1 MQPALPAR
9 LALAVAVAMSFSDA
23 PPAYAQAV
31 GAEDDELNEGLE
43 AQGRSGGGRAQVGV
57 AGGDASVTP
66 AGDAATA
73 APDSP
78 AEQGQAKTTTP
89 GDAVEM
95 SSINVRGAYTTG
107 GQTLYLDERRNSAVV
122 TEAVGAEQIART
134 GDSDVATTLRR
145 VTGLSLIDG
154 KYVYVRGLGERYS
167 SVLLNGAPI
176 PSPDYT
182 RRVVPLDLFPTELIE
197 GVIVQKSYSPDMPG
211 EFGGGTVLLRTSE
224 IPRDFFIRAQG
235 VLGYTDGTTGED
247 GLRYS
252 GGARDWMGYDDGTR
266 EMPGSLAAAT
276 ADGQYLRPRS
286 PVNPDGATPEQLAT
300 YGRDLASGGYG
311 IYGKRIGPDTGYSFG
326 IGNTFSLAD
335 DVRLGAIAATRY
347 QQSWDTVH
355 EKRNTYAAS
364 NSGLTPVADQNVDD
378 TQRSIDASLFLG
390 LGLDIGMNHSIG
402 LTRMVLR
409 QTDDRAK
416 ISDGTVDSVDSRF
429 FEQKWVE
436 NQLAA
441 TQLKGHHVLPPLH
454 NLEFDWQYTDANA
467 DRDEPNTR
475 RYRYDYVGADTLE
488 FSHRS
493 DSNAQTFGKLEDQ
506 QEDFSFKAM
515 LPFDFTDGSAL
526 QLSAGGAHTSRDRN
540 SAIRTFTF
548 QLAPGSQLP
557 ADNPGF
563 YLQPIGQILDPA
575 NIGPDGFVLR
585 ETTRATDNYFAEQK
599 LTGAFVNADFNFRGK
614 YRLALGARHENNDQ
628 QVTTFSIVDPAAPP
642 IVAENKSGDWL
653 PAASFTWLYSDNA
666 QLRAGFSR
674 TLSRP
679 DFRELSTAPYTDPE
693 LDIDTIG
700 NPELKPTQLR
710 NLDLRWEYYFS
721 ESDSISLAAFDKK
734 FTDPIEKL
742 RLAGSSPLLGL
753 ANAMSAHNYG
763 AEVDVYK
770 NLDFIGST
778 FGSSF
783 DWQRFYVAANYAR
796 IRSTIELD
804 PISASYQT
812 NLSRPMQGQ
821 SPYVGNVQFGYLD
834 PDHGIESTVLFNRF
848 GRRISEVGV
857 QGQPD
862 IYEESFNSLDFQFRR
877 RFSNDW
883 RWTLRLRNLLDPK
896 VQYTQGGLSTREYRR
911 GRELLLSL
919 EWRPRSA
926 S

>member
-1 MQPALPAR
+1 MRPALPAR
-9 LALAVAVAMSFSDA
+9 LALAAAVAMSFSDA
-23 PPAYAQAV
+23 PPAYAQTA
-31 GAEDDELNEGLE
+31 GGEDDESSEGQEVHARPDARRAVAE
-43 AQGRSGGGRAQVGV
+43 AR
-57 AGGDASVTP
+57 
-66 AGDAATA
+66 AGDGTDGASRAEVPA
-73 APDSP
+73 VAPALP
-78 AEQGQAKTTTP
+78 ADQSSAPATP
-89 GDAVEM
+89 GDTVEM
-95 SSINVRGAYTTG
+95 SSINVQGAYTTG
-107 GQTLYLDERRNSAVV
+107 GQTLYVDERRSSAVV
-122 TEAVGAEQIART
+122 TEAIGAEQIART

-211 EFGGGTVLLRTSE
+211 EFGGGTVQLRTSE
-224 IPRDFFIRAQG
+224 IPRDFFMRAQG

-252 GGARDWMGYDDGTR
+252 GGAHDWMGYDDSTR
-266 EMPGSLAAAT
+266 AMPGSLAAAT
-276 ADGQYLRPRS
+276 AGGQYLRPQS
-286 PVNPDGATPEQLAT
+286 PVNPDGATAEQLAT
-300 YGRDLASGGYG
+300 YGRDLASSGYG
-311 IYGKRIGPDTGYSFG
+311 IYGKRIGPDTGYSLG
-326 IGNTFSLAD
+326 IGNTFSLTD

-347 QQSWDTVH
+347 QQSWDTVE
-355 EKRNTYAAS
+355 EKRDTYAAS
-364 NSGLTPVADQNVDD
+364 NSGLTPIADQNVDD

-429 FEQKWVE
+429 FEQKWIE

-441 TQLKGHHVLPPLH
+441 TQLKGHHLLPPLH
-454 NLEFDWQYTDANA
+454 DLEFDWQYTDANA

-475 RYRYDYVGADTLE
+475 RYRYDHVGADALE

-493 DSNAQTFGKLEDQ
+493 DSNAQTFGKLKDQ

-515 LPFDFTDGSAL
+515 LPFDFSDGSAL
-526 QLSAGGAHTSRDRN
+526 HLSAGGAHTSRDRN
-540 SAIRTFTF
+540 SSIRTFTF

-557 ADNPGF
+557 VDDPDF
-563 YLQPIGQILDPA
+563 YLQPIGEILDPA

-599 LTGAFVNADFNFRGK
+599 LTGAFFNADFNFRGK
-614 YRLALGARHENNDQ
+614 YRLALGARHESNDQ
-628 QVTTFSIVDPAAPP
+628 EVTTFSIIDPAAPP
-642 IVAENKSGDWL
+642 IVARDKSGDWL
-653 PAASFTWLYSDNA
+653 PAASVTWLYSENA
-666 QLRAGFSR
+666 QFRAGFSR

-679 DFRELSTAPYTDPE
+679 DFRELSSAPYTDPE

-753 ANAMSAHNYG
+753 ANAQSAHNYG

-770 NLDFIGST
+770 NLGFVGGH
-778 FGSSF
+778 FGGGF
-783 DWQRFYVAANYAR
+783 DWERFYVAGNYAR

-804 PISASYQT
+804 PASAGYQT

-821 SPYVGNVQFGYLD
+821 SPYVGNLQFGYLD
-834 PDHGIESTVLFNRF
+834 PDHGIESTILFNRF

-877 RFSNDW
+877 RFAEDW

-919 EWRPRSA
+919 EWRPRNA